1 MNDELKQ
8 FFVTQDNERIVY
20 TAVIISNP
28 AFGEFRLVKN
38 QIGSKTF
45 NVDGINK
52 VFTGAM
58 VQIPEESILS
68 SDDVDKGALSF
79 DRVGFEVL
87 KEVRKLDASPSLDA
101 TDVRVLRYLEGVT
114 APQNDYSVLVE
125 SFKFGIRNVSL
136 NLTTQNLSKSTKNDE
151 IFDPQFFPGLQNT

>member
-38 QIGSKTF
+38 QIGNKTF

-52 VFTGAM
+52 VFTGAV

-79 DRVGFEVL
+79 DRIGFEVL
-87 KEVRKLDASPSLDA
+87 KEVRKLDTSPSLDA

>member
-20 TAVIISNP
+20 TTVIISNP

-79 DRVGFEVL
+79 DRIGFEVL

>member
-8 FFVTQDNERIVY
+8 FFITQDNERIVY

-38 QIGSKTF
+38 QIGNKTF
-45 NVDGINK
+45 NVDGVDK
-52 VFTGAM
+52 AFTGAM

-79 DRVGFEVL
+79 DRIGFEVL